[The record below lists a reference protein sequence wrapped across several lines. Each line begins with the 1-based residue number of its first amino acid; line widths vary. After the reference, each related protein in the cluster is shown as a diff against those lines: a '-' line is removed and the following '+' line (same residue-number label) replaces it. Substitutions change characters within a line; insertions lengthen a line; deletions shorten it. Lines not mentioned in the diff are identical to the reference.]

1 MIQFILGILVGICVC
16 VFAEALILCGDEDP
30 DKIDIC
36 KGCPYE
42 DYSAGKK
49 DCMYCHEASDDPG

>member
-1 MIQFILGILVGICVC
+1 MIQFLIGLLVGIGVC
-16 VFAEALILCGDEDP
+16 VFASVLATADEDRE
-30 DKIDIC
+30 DLC

-49 DCMYCHEASDDPG
+49 DCMYCHDADDGR